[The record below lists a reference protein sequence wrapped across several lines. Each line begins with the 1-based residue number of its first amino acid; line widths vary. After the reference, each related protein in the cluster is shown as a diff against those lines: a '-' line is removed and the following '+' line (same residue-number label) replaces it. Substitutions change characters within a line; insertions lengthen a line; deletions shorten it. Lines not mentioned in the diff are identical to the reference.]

1 MAAATIGLGAATL
14 AVGLTVWWWRTSS
27 RTRASRRLGPSS
39 TSTPSSA
46 LTTPQVE
53 PDGRH
58 QLRVGRALSAPSRSA
73 AQDLIYA
80 IHDRDIKEAKG
91 RRASVRLFYRQSNQ
105 EELCFTRSITG
116 GGLGG
121 EYHINGN
128 PVTWDQMMTG
138 GTSGGMEAR
147 SNKWDDSAIESL
159 KNKKKLE
166 TEMSELGSRKELQR
180 KELAISEKITGLEKN
195 LHYSNVEQNNLRGK
209 LTKLASERSKY

>member
-116 GGLGG
+116 GGGG
-121 EYHINGN
+121 SEYRINGS
-128 PVTWDQMMTG
+128 PVTWDQYN
-138 GTSGGMEAR
+138 AKLR
-147 SNKWDDSAIESL
+147 S
-159 KNKKKLE
+159 
-166 TEMSELGSRKELQR
+166 LGILVMAACLNFAGPHRR
-180 KELAISEKITGLEKN
+180 NITL
-195 LHYSNVEQNNLRGK
+195 LL
-209 LTKLASERSKY
+209 LLP